1 MKEKRADLLC
11 QGSGFSIS
19 VYFGLSVLY
28 KTVLIHDETLRE
40 VFELV
45 CIYASRYES
54 LLHLKLNSNYL
65 LSEFYSQRA
74 DLYCQ
79 I

>member
-1 MKEKRADLLC
+1 MPQQADLLY
-11 QGSGFSIS
+11 QGSGFFIS

-40 VFELV
+40 IFELV

-54 LLHLKLNSNYL
+54 LFHSGSL
-65 LSEFYSQRA
+65 LTV
-74 DLYCQ
+74 LT
-79 I
+79 